1 MLGIKFGFGFE
12 LVFEFLF
19 KLVFNL
25 KESEKRSHGEAEVG
39 SENRCSEA
47 YRREREKEKG
57 GRLLLFLLVERHARR
72 KFAI

>member
-1 MLGIKFGFGFE
+1 MSGFVSEFVFE
-12 LVFEFLF
+12 LVF
-19 KLVFNL
+19 VFNL

>member
-1 MLGIKFGFGFE
+1 M
-12 LVFEFLF
+12 FEFLF

-47 YRREREKEKG
+47 YRRERRVVG
-57 GRLLLFLLVERHARR
+57 SSSSSWLRDTLDANLQF
-72 KFAI
+72 KFDFFTNLSRISTI